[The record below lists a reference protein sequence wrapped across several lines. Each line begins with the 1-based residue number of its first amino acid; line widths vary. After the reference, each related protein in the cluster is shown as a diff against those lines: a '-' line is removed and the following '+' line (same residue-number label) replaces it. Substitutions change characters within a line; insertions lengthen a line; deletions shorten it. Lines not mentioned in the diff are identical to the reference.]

1 MMTEFSSKSIEDLNQ
16 PGRLAWLVFR
26 SLARF
31 WASIFL
37 PYFRFWGENEFKP
50 GTVIIARNY
59 GLQTWIYALRFFKK
73 PVRIILADDE
83 DNLKWFTIADNGGL
97 EPVCIKGAYKKKA
110 SIVKDLSDKGE
121 VIFLIIPRTV
131 GGYNPTL
138 MQELESLL
146 GERIRLFAIE
156 GAMEAL
162 PPNAFVPKFA
172 SICVFC
178 GRPYFNRFPSEGLL
192 DELASLESTLYD
204 LEIDEEPSFFRNN
217 RRNQ

>member
-1 MMTEFSSKSIEDLNQ
+1 MTEFSSYNLDSLKQ

-59 GLQTWIYALRFFKK
+59 GLQTWVYALRFFRK
-73 PVRIILADDE
+73 PVRIVLVDDD
-83 DNLKWFTIADNGGL
+83 DNMKWFNIANCGGL
-97 EPVCIKGAYKKKA
+97 EPVSVRGAYKKKA
-110 SIVKDLSDKGE
+110 AIVKELSDKGE
-121 VIFLIIPRTV
+121 IVFLIIPMSV
-131 GGYNPTL
+131 GGYTPTL
-138 MQELESLL
+138 MQELENLL
-146 GERIRLFAIE
+146 GDRIRLFAIE

-162 PPNAFVPKFA
+162 PPGVIVPKFA

-192 DELASLESTLYD
+192 DELSFLESILYD

>member
-1 MMTEFSSKSIEDLNQ
+1 MMTEQTSKILTDINQ

-31 WASIFL
+31 WAGIFL

-50 GTVIIARNY
+50 GTVIITRNF
-59 GLQTWIYALRFFKK
+59 GLQTWIYALRFFRK
-73 PVRIILADDE
+73 PVRIVLSDDE
-83 DNLKWFTIADNGGL
+83 DNLKWFNIANNGGI
-97 EPVCIKGAYKKKA
+97 EPICLRGNYKQKIATIKE
-110 SIVKDLSDKGE
+110 LSDDGE
-121 VIFLIIPRTV
+121 IVFLIIPRTN
-131 GGYNPTL
+131 GGYTPTF
-138 MQELESLL
+138 MKELEAEI
-146 GERIRLFAIE
+146 GERIRLFAVE

-162 PPNAFVPKFA
+162 PPDAFVPKFA

-178 GRPYFNRFPSEGLL
+178 GRPYFNRLPSEGIL
-192 DELASLESTLYD
+192 DELSFLESTLYD

>member
-1 MMTEFSSKSIEDLNQ
+1 MMTEFSSNNIEDLNQ

-73 PVRIILADDE
+73 PVRIILADNE
-83 DNLKWFTIADNGGL
+83 DNLKWFNIADNGGL
-97 EPVCIKGAYKKKA
+97 EPVCIKGSYKKKA
-110 SIVKDLSDKGE
+110 SIIKQLSDKGE
-121 VIFLIIPRTV
+121 VIFLIIPRV
-131 GGYNPTL
+131 LGGYTPTL

-156 GAMEAL
+156 GALEAL
-162 PPNAFVPKFA
+162 PPSSFVPKFA

-178 GRPYFNRFPSEGLL
+178 GRPYFNRLPSEGLL
-192 DELASLESTLYD
+192 DELTFLESILYD

>member
-1 MMTEFSSKSIEDLNQ
+1 MTEQTSKIFTDINQ

-31 WASIFL
+31 WAAIFL

-50 GTVIIARNY
+50 GTVIITRNF

-73 PVRIILADDE
+73 PVRIVLSDEE
-83 DNLKWFTIADNGGL
+83 DNLKWFNVANNGGI
-97 EPVCIKGAYKKKA
+97 EPICLRGNYKKK
-110 SIVKDLSDKGE
+110 IEKVKELSDAGE
-121 VIFLIIPRTV
+121 IVFLIIPRTN
-131 GGYNPTL
+131 GGYTPTF
-138 MQELESLL
+138 MKELEGQI
-146 GERIRLFAIE
+146 GEKIRLFAVE

-162 PPNAFVPKFA
+162 PPDAVVPKFA

-178 GRPYFNRFPSEGLL
+178 GRPYFNRLPSEGIL
-192 DELASLESTLYD
+192 DELSFLESTLYD

>member
-1 MMTEFSSKSIEDLNQ
+1 MDNADIIFRKLHDNQIDDIPIEEGNVIFNKDTKQ
-16 PGRLAWLVFR
+16 ILV
-26 SLARF
+26 
-31 WASIFL
+31 
-37 PYFRFWGENEFKP
+37 
-50 GTVIIARNY
+50 
-59 GLQTWIYALRFFKK
+59 
-73 PVRIILADDE
+73 DDD

-110 SIVKDLSDKGE
+110 SIVKELSDKGE

-131 GGYNPTL
+131 GGYTPTL

-192 DELASLESTLYD
+192 DELAFLESTLYD